1 MDMNTLTQFSF
12 YFGAASMLC
21 ASIFFF
27 FERGEVAA
35 KWRTSVTVAGL
46 VTFIAFFH
54 YLTMRDSSVWAASAP
69 NFDDLTSLRYV
80 DWLVTVPLQIVEF
93 YLILKVVGKVSSSVF
108 WQLLIASV
116 VMLVGGLLGETVT
129 DFELIGF
136 IIGMVGWAGVVYLIF
151 AGGAAKASADGKNA
165 AVQSAFNSMKLIVLV
180 GWAIYPVGYVIGN
193 LIGDGGSNIQT
204 MNIIYNFADLINK
217 AAFGLVIWAAA
228 KSDS

>member
-69 NFDDLTSLRYV
+69 DYDQLTSLRYV

-93 YLILKVVGKVSSSVF
+93 YLILKVVGKVGSSVF
-108 WQLLIASV
+108 WQLLAGSL
-116 VMLVGGLLGETVT
+116 VMLIGGLIGELESSLDLV
-129 DFELIGF
+129 GF
-136 IIGMVGWAGVVYLIF
+136 IIGMVGWAYVVYLIF
-151 AGGAAKASADGKNA
+151 AGGAAKASAEGKNA

-180 GWAIYPVGYVIGN
+180 GWAIYPIGYIIGN
-193 LIGDGGSNIQT
+193 LVTVTDGVQT
-204 MNIIYNFADLINK
+204 MNVIYNFADLINK

>member
-54 YLTMRDSSVWAASAP
+54 YLTMRDSTVWAASAP
-69 NFDDLTSLRYV
+69 DYDQLTSLRYV

-93 YLILKVVGKVSSSVF
+93 YLILKVVGKVGSSVF
-108 WQLLIASV
+108 WQLLAGSL
-116 VMLVGGLLGETVT
+116 VMLIGGLIGELESSLDLV
-129 DFELIGF
+129 GF
-136 IIGMVGWAGVVYLIF
+136 IIGMVGWAYVVYLIF
-151 AGGAAKASADGKNA
+151 AGGAAKASVEGKNA

-180 GWAIYPVGYVIGN
+180 GWAIYPIGYIIGN
-193 LIGDGGSNIQT
+193 LVTVTDGIQT
-204 MNIIYNFADLINK
+204 MNVIYNFADLINK

>member
-1 MDMNTLTQFSF
+1 MDINMLTQFSF

-108 WQLLIASV
+108 WQLLVASV

-193 LIGDGGSNIQT
+193 LLGDGGNNIQT

>member
-108 WQLLIASV
+108 WQLLVASV
-116 VMLVGGLLGETVT
+116 VMLVGGFLGETV
-129 DFELIGF
+129 DSFELIGF

-193 LIGDGGSNIQT
+193 LLGDGGNNIQT

>member
-1 MDMNTLTQFSF
+1 MDMNMLTQFSF

-21 ASIFFF
+21 ASVFFF

-54 YLTMRDSSVWAASAP
+54 YLTMRDSSVWAASAASGY
-69 NFDDLTSLRYV
+69 DQLTSLRYV

-93 YLILKVVGKVSSSVF
+93 YLILKVVGKVTSSLF
-108 WQLLIASV
+108 WQLLAGSA
-116 VMLVGGLLGETVT
+116 VMLIGGLIGEL
-129 DFELIGF
+129 ESSLNLIGF
-136 IIGMVGWAGVVYLIF
+136 IIGMVGWLYVVYLIF
-151 AGGAAKASADGKNA
+151 AGGAAKASSDSKNA
-165 AVQSAFNSMKLIVLV
+165 AVQSAFNSLKLIVLI
-180 GWAIYPVGYVIGN
+180 GWAIYPIGYVIGN
-193 LIGDGGSNIQT
+193 FDLVTDGIQI
-204 MNIIYNFADLINK
+204 MNIVYNFADLINK

>member
-1 MDMNTLTQFSF
+1 MDMNTLTLFSL

-108 WQLLIASV
+108 WQLLVASV
-116 VMLVGGLLGETVT
+116 VMLVGGLLGETV
-129 DFELIGF
+129 DGFELIGF

-193 LIGDGGSNIQT
+193 LLGDGGNSVQA

>member
-54 YLTMRDSSVWAASAP
+54 YLTMRDSTVWAASAP
-69 NFDDLTSLRYV
+69 DYDQLTSLRYV

-93 YLILKVVGKVSSSVF
+93 YLILKVVGKVGSSVF
-108 WQLLIASV
+108 WQLLAGSL
-116 VMLVGGLLGETVT
+116 VMLIGGLIGELESSLDLV
-129 DFELIGF
+129 GF
-136 IIGMVGWAGVVYLIF
+136 IIGMVGWAYVVYLIF
-151 AGGAAKASADGKNA
+151 AGGAAKASVEGKNA

-180 GWAIYPVGYVIGN
+180 GWAIYPIGYVIGN
-193 LIGDGGSNIQT
+193 LVTVTDGIQT
-204 MNIIYNFADLINK
+204 MNVIYNFADLINK

>member
-69 NFDDLTSLRYV
+69 DYDQLTSLRYV

-93 YLILKVVGKVSSSVF
+93 YLILKVVGKVGSSVF
-108 WQLLIASV
+108 WQLLAGSL
-116 VMLVGGLLGETVT
+116 VMLIGGLIGELESSLDLV
-129 DFELIGF
+129 GF
-136 IIGMVGWAGVVYLIF
+136 IIGMVGWAYVVYLIF

-180 GWAIYPVGYVIGN
+180 GWAIYPIGYIIGN
-193 LIGDGGSNIQT
+193 LMTVTDGVQT
-204 MNIIYNFADLINK
+204 MNVIYNFADLINK
-217 AAFGLVIWAAA
+217 AAFDLVIWAAA

>member
-1 MDMNTLTQFSF
+1 
-12 YFGAASMLC
+12 
-21 ASIFFF
+21 
-27 FERGEVAA
+27 
-35 KWRTSVTVAGL
+35 
-46 VTFIAFFH
+46 
-54 YLTMRDSSVWAASAP
+54 MRDSSVWAASAP

-108 WQLLIASV
+108 WQLLVASV

-193 LIGDGGSNIQT
+193 LLGDGGNNIQT

>member
-69 NFDDLTSLRYV
+69 NYDDLTSLRYV

-108 WQLLIASV
+108 WQLLVASV
-116 VMLVGGLLGETVT
+116 VMLVGGLLGETV
-129 DFELIGF
+129 DGFELIGF

-151 AGGAAKASADGKNA
+151 AGGAAKASVEGKNA

-180 GWAIYPVGYVIGN
+180 GWAIYPIGYVIGN
-193 LIGDGGSNIQT
+193 LVTVTDGIQA
-204 MNIIYNFADLINK
+204 MNVIYNLSLIH
-217 AAFGLVIWAAA
+217 I
-228 KSDS
+228 

>member
-1 MDMNTLTQFSF
+1 MDINMLTQFSF

-21 ASIFFF
+21 ASIFCF

-108 WQLLIASV
+108 WQLLVASV